1 MVSEILRYK
10 NTKLLLLN
18 CKDLLFQAPDFFYLN
33 EEVLAAM
40 KEAEAKNAEARAG
53 KSVTSLDSLRQRFN
67 N

>member
-1 MVSEILRYK
+1 MLY
-10 NTKLLLLN
+10 
-18 CKDLLFQAPDFFYLN
+18 LLFQAPDFFYLN